1 MKKRIL
7 VLSIILLFSIS
18 GCSTEPHTSEQ
29 AEESNNSKTQTL
41 EQSSSVDVEKIE
53 EIYQNIYEDAAE
65 KNAVGDLETVRE
77 TVKRLGEN
85 DYIAIDRENQVN
97 MTCAEQVVEFC
108 KKVEKQKDAQ
118 ITIISVNYEGGFT
131 KYDLNTNQGSVD
143 ITEEY
148 YTYKNGHLEKTGT
161 TNYPTHSWR
170 YTEEGYLF
178 FEEYHMKG
186 YDGPSGHTAMRVLPL
201 DETYRELNR
210 KYMLPVGYERNNV
223 FLLNWDEN
231 GFGEVDFY
239 DVFDKFYKEVYGKS
253 RPYVEAESTE
263 DGAVYRV
270 PKDEFEQVVKAH
282 FNIDSETLQSKTTYF
297 SEDETYEYKPR
308 GWYASESPSNPYPE
322 VVAYNEN
329 DDGTITLTVN
339 VVYPDNNTSKVYAH
353 EVVIRPLPDGG
364 YQYVSNHIIPSE
376 DNCEPSWHTDCLT
389 EEEWEEIYG
398 EKKK

>member
-148 YTYKNGHLEKTGT
+148 YTYKNGHLEKAGMKS
-161 TNYPTHSWR
+161 YPAYAWR

-186 YDGPSGHTAMRVLPL
+186 YDGPSGHTALRVQPL
-201 DETYRELNR
+201 DETCRKLNR
-210 KYMLPVGYERNNV
+210 KYMLPVGYERNDI
-223 FLLNWDEN
+223 FLLNWDESD
-231 GFGEVDFY
+231 FGEIDFY
-239 DVFDKFYKEVYGKS
+239 DVFDKFYTEVYGQLS
-253 RPYVEAESTE
+253 PYVEDENFNV
-263 DGAVYRV
+263 GAIYRI
-270 PKDEFEQVVKAH
+270 PKDEFEMVIKSH
-282 FNIDSETLQSKTTYF
+282 FNIDDETLQSKTTYF
-297 SEDETYEYKPR
+297 SEDESYEYRPR

-329 DDGTITLTVN
+329 DDGTITLLVEA
-339 VVYPDNNTSKVYAH
+339 VWPKYWDDKAYVH
-353 EVVIRPLPDGG
+353 EVTVRPEGDNFK
-364 YQYVSNHIIPSE
+364 YVSNRIV
-376 DNCEPSWHTDCLT
+376 
-389 EEEWEEIYG
+389 
-398 EKKK
+398 EKKMDTKWYVGR